1 MTYPTSPFGGG
12 FTAGLR
18 EQDLDIDPT
27 VDWLA
32 SEHFSVK
39 RAGITIDHLLVPAD
53 ADGRR
58 IIKGGTALGKVTA
71 TGKYGPYSNALADG
85 REVGT
90 GLLFPGDLNVQY
102 GDTVAALL
110 THGSPIQAR
119 CVGVDDAF
127 KADVAG
133 RIWFQ

>member
-1 MTYPTSPFGGG
+1 MSEPNPFGGG

-18 EQDLDIDPT
+18 SQEMDIDPT

-39 RAGITIDHLLVPAD
+39 RVGITIDHTTVTAD

-58 IIKGGTALGKVTA
+58 IIKGGTVLGKITA
-71 TGKYGPYSNALADG
+71 SGKYGPYGDALADG
-85 REVGT
+85 RETAT
-90 GLLFPGDLNVQY
+90 GMLFPGDLNVQY

-110 THGSPIQAR
+110 THGSPLEAR
-119 CVGVDDAF
+119 CTGVTAAAKTDL
-127 KADVAG
+127 AG

>member
-1 MTYPTSPFGGG
+1 MSEPGPFGGG

-18 EQDLDIDPT
+18 SQEMDIDPT

-39 RAGITIDHLLVPAD
+39 RVGITIDYTTVTAD

-58 IIKGGTALGKVTA
+58 IIKGGTVLGKITA
-71 TGKYGPYSNALADG
+71 SGKYAPYDNTLANG
-85 REVGT
+85 REVAT
-90 GLLFPGDLNVQY
+90 GLLFPGDLNVQH
-102 GDTVAALL
+102 GDMVAALL
-110 THGSPIQAR
+110 THGSALEAR
-119 CVGVDDAF
+119 CTGVDAAAKTDL
-127 KADVAG
+127 VG